1 MPSSGA
7 DVTKFDAVDV
17 NATVPPEEAI
27 VGSQLG
33 PFAAFPL
40 GSTLTRTFDG
50 VQEPTVTHVL
60 RTNTSLDAF
69 VSVVTK
75 LFDTDA
81 NATIEPVIFVEGP
94 AVMAFGVPF
103 AHIEVVPQIPFIAC
117 EPSGARSKM
126 MGSPLVK
133 VGFTANVRIFEV
145 PPPGAALKTCT
156 WSTPPAAMS
165 PCVSWVVTEVEL
177 TNVVVR
183 GPPLISIT
191 EVALKPLPV
200 RVKAGTV
207 VAAAATLLGASSVI
221 TGNGLSIA

>member
-1 MPSSGA
+1 LPSSGA

-17 NATVPPEEAI
+17 NATVALDEAI

-40 GSTLTRTFDG
+40 GSTLTRLFDG
-50 VQEPTVTHVL
+50 VQEPTVTHVV
-60 RTNTSLDAF
+60 RTNTSLEAF

-75 LFDTDA
+75 LFDIEA
-81 NATIEPVIFVEGP
+81 NATIDPFVFVEGP
-94 AVMAFGVPF
+94 AVTASGVPF
-103 AHIEVVPQIPFIAC
+103 AHIAAVPQIPFIAC
-117 EPSGARSKM
+117 EPSGARSNM
-126 MGSPLVK
+126 MGSPFVK
-133 VGFTANVRIFEV
+133 VGFTANVRMFDV

-191 EVALKPLPV
+191 EVALKPVPV
-200 RVKAGTV
+200 TVKVGAV
-207 VAAAATLLGASSVI
+207 VAAAATLLGATSMI